1 MLKLR
6 KNKKSFTLVE
16 LIVVLAI
23 MAVLAGTV
31 AGDTVSQLNKQTDNA
46 NKTQAKKVADYIAS
60 LIIEGDIYISTTTGE
75 NNGKFVTVVETTE
88 NNVTTSTEEK
98 LEADDLKTEVDKE
111 FPGVIAENA
120 GKGNITLAVATT
132 GDSITVTYTHKG
144 SGGPTVYTIDKEGV
158 IK

>member
-6 KNKKSFTLVE
+6 KNKKGFTLVE
-16 LIVVLAI
+16 LIVVIAI

-31 AGDTVSQLNKQTDNA
+31 AGVTVSQLNKQTDNA

-75 NNGKFVTVVETTE
+75 NNGKFVTA
-88 NNVTTSTEEK
+88 VTSGNATTEEK

>member
-6 KNKKSFTLVE
+6 KNKKGFTLVE
-16 LIVVLAI
+16 LIVVIAI

-31 AGDTVSQLNKQTDNA
+31 AGVTVSQLNKQTDNA

-60 LIIEGDIYISTTTGE
+60 LIIEGDIYISTTTGQ
-75 NNGKFVTVVETTE
+75 NNGKFVTA
-88 NNVTTSTEEK
+88 VTSGNATTEEK
-98 LEADDLKTEVDKE
+98 LDNAKLKAKVDTE
-111 FPGVIAENA
+111 FPNVIAANA
-120 GKGNITLAVATT
+120 GKGNITLAVESTT

>member
-1 MLKLR
+1 
-6 KNKKSFTLVE
+6 
-16 LIVVLAI
+16 

-31 AGDTVSQLNKQTDNA
+31 AGVTVSQLNKQTDNA

-75 NNGKFVTVVETTE
+75 NNGKFVTA
-88 NNVTTSTEEK
+88 VTGGNATTEEK